1 MRLHQEGEQFLSSGF
16 EENVRSLPQVTIYT
30 DGACEPNPG
39 PGGWAALLRAGPHE
53 KEIGGSEPHTTNNRM
68 ELTAALEALRSLKQ
82 PCRVTLYTDSE
93 YLKRG
98 ITEWLPG
105 WRRRGW
111 KRKGGELA
119 NQDLWQAL
127 DVILK
132 THQVEWRWVR
142 GHAGHA
148 ENERVD
154 RRAKEEIRRG
164 RANAR

>member
-1 MRLHQEGEQFLSSGF
+1 L
-16 EENVRSLPQVTIYT
+16 LPQVTIYT

-39 PGGWAALLRAGPHE
+39 PGGWAALLRSGPHE

-68 ELTAALEALRSLKQ
+68 ELTAALEALRTLKQ
-82 PCRVTLYTDSE
+82 PCQVTLYTDSE

-119 NQDLWQAL
+119 NQDLWQEL
-127 DVILK
+127 DRILR

-142 GHAGHA
+142 GHAGHV

-154 RRAKEEIRRG
+154 QRAREEIRSAKNPR
-164 RANAR
+164 